1 METEAKGWSVP
12 TCSQE
17 EPWRRVGEEMQR
29 GQWDSLPSL
38 SPLRLRLKACLS
50 SEGRQGPRLV

>member
-17 EPWRRVGEEMQR
+17 EPWRWKGE
-29 GQWDSLPSL
+29 GDGSGASGTTL
-38 SPLRLRLKACLS
+38 AS
-50 SEGRQGPRLV
+50 SFEVPKPAQEVSRMV

>member
-38 SPLRLRLKACLS
+38 S
-50 SEGRQGPRLV
+50 SEAETQSLLEQ